1 VRRLDFR
8 LRKAARQRSNRRRR
22 RRRIEAIESY
32 ILPAVGARVRTPPT
46 KMAKLCYENGLTK
59 KPDIVSY
66 IRVAMECLS
75 QYTISQKQK
84 EGSAVMKQQ
93 KKKEGD
99 REAVEKREDQYENQ
113 AMIIITP
120 KGAGTA
126 VGEIGTERTR
136 SGLSDL
142 ELYFQP
148 AFDEL
153 NKLNRLL
160 DSLIEEENNKE
171 REKKKK

>member
-1 VRRLDFR
+1 
-8 LRKAARQRSNRRRR
+8 
-22 RRRIEAIESY
+22 
-32 ILPAVGARVRTPPT
+32 
-46 KMAKLCYENGLTK
+46 MAKLCYENGLTK
-59 KPDIVSY
+59 KPDIGSY
-66 IRVAMECLS
+66 ILVAMECLS
-75 QYTISQKQK
+75 QYIISQTQK

-99 REAVEKREDQYENQ
+99 GEAVEKREDQYENQ
-113 AMIIITP
+113 AMIITP

-126 VGEIGTERTR
+126 VGEIGAERR
-136 SGLSDL
+136 RRRRGLSDL

-160 DSLIEEENNKE
+160 DSLIEEENNKARE
-171 REKKKK
+171 RKRRNDHHQ

>member
-1 VRRLDFR
+1 
-8 LRKAARQRSNRRRR
+8 
-22 RRRIEAIESY
+22 
-32 ILPAVGARVRTPPT
+32 
-46 KMAKLCYENGLTK
+46 MAKLCYENGLTK

-84 EGSAVMKQQ
+84 EGSAIMKQQ

-99 REAVEKREDQYENQ
+99 GEAVEKREDQYENQ
-113 AMIIITP
+113 AMIITP

-126 VGEIGTERTR
+126 VGEIGAERR
-136 SGLSDL
+136 RRGGGGLSDL

-160 DSLIEEENNKE
+160 DSLIEEENDKAIE
-171 REKKKK
+171 RKRRNDHHQ

>member
-1 VRRLDFR
+1 
-8 LRKAARQRSNRRRR
+8 
-22 RRRIEAIESY
+22 
-32 ILPAVGARVRTPPT
+32 
-46 KMAKLCYENGLTK
+46 MAKLCYENGLTK
-59 KPDIVSY
+59 KPDIGSY

-75 QYTISQKQK
+75 QYIISQTQK

-99 REAVEKREDQYENQ
+99 GEAVEKRGEDQYENQ
-113 AMIIITP
+113 AMIITP

-126 VGEIGTERTR
+126 VGEIGAERGKR
-136 SGLSDL
+136 RRGLSDL

-160 DSLIEEENNKE
+160 DSLIEEENNKARE
-171 REKKKK
+171 RRRRNDHHQMLCWRERWRSSMAEIK